1 MKKIHSLL
9 LLCLAMLSGCAS
21 WERYSLL
28 TGNDDAESEVAL
40 QGPAKQSL
48 KPKYYVSPALYNGE
62 AYQATQQAAHKLQS
76 QYQPQAA
83 VNVNHYVQ
91 SMMHDLV
98 ANLDLVNPQMVI
110 GMTSFV
116 YLDGPYDQTDL
127 LGNQLSE
134 SFMHEVHQFG
144 LGVIDFK
151 TTDYIRVTPQ
161 GDFVFSRDFMELK
174 EEQPIEFVLGGTLV
188 RHQGGTL
195 INARLVSVASKKVAA
210 TAQGFIPQQ
219 VVDALYQ
226 SGGSEKLLLK
236 QGE

>member
-1 MKKIHSLL
+1 MKKIHGLL
-9 LLCLAMLSGCAS
+9 LLCLSLSGCAT

-28 TGNDDAESEVAL
+28 TGSEPEPAEVELAAPE
-40 QGPAKQSL
+40 QQKARPQ
-48 KPKYYVSPALYNGE
+48 YFVSPALYDGA
-62 AYQATQQAAHKLQS
+62 AYQATQQAAHKLQP

-98 ANLDLVNPQMVI
+98 ANLDMVNPQMVI

-144 LGVIDFK
+144 LGVVDFK

-210 TAQGFIPQQ
+210 TAQGFIPQN

>member
-9 LLCLAMLSGCAS
+9 LLCLAVLSGCAS

-28 TGNDDAESEVAL
+28 TGGDNAGSEVAL
-40 QGPAKQSL
+40 QGPAKQSS
-48 KPKYYVSPALYNGE
+48 KPQYYVSPALYDGE
-62 AYQATQQAAHKLQS
+62 AYQATQQAVQKLQP

-83 VNVNHYVQ
+83 VNVNHFVQ

-161 GDFVFSRDFMELK
+161 GDFVFSRDFMDLK
-174 EEQPIEFVLGGTLV
+174 EEQPIEYVLGGTLV

-210 TAQGFIPQQ
+210 TAQGFIPQH
-219 VVDALYQ
+219 VVDALYH

>member
-1 MKKIHSLL
+1 MKKIHGLL
-9 LLCLAMLSGCAS
+9 LLCLSLSGCAT

-28 TGNDDAESEVAL
+28 TGSEPEPAEVELAAPE
-40 QGPAKQSL
+40 QQKARPQ
-48 KPKYYVSPALYNGE
+48 YFVSPALYDGA
-62 AYQATQQAAHKLQS
+62 AYQATQQSAQKLQS

-116 YLDGPYDQTDL
+116 YLDGPFDQTDL

-210 TAQGFIPQQ
+210 TAQGFIPQN

>member
-1 MKKIHSLL
+1 MKKIHSVL
-9 LLCLAMLSGCAS
+9 LLCLTVLSGCAT

-28 TGNDDAESEVAL
+28 TGSDDAESEVEL
-40 QGPAKQSL
+40 QGQAQQSS
-48 KPKYYVSPALYNGE
+48 KPQYYVSPALYNGE
-62 AYQATQQAAHKLQS
+62 AYQATQQAAQKLQS

-83 VNVNHYVQ
+83 INVNHYVQ

-219 VVDALYQ
+219 VVDALYH

>member
-1 MKKIHSLL
+1 MKLSLL
-9 LLCLAMLSGCAS
+9 LL
-21 WERYSLL
+21 SLL
-28 TGNDDAESEVAL
+28 SLSACTSMSLLLGTEPKQVKLA
-40 QGPAKQSL
+40 PATQAR
-48 KPKYYVSPALYNGE
+48 PAPQYYVSPALYDGA
-62 AYQATQQAAHKLQS
+62 AYQATQQAAVKLQAL
-76 QYQPQAA
+76 YQPQANL
-83 VNVNHYVQ
+83 NVNHFVQ

-98 ANLDLVNPQMVI
+98 ANLDSAEPQMVI

-116 YLDGPYDQTDL
+116 YLDGPYDQADL

-144 LGVIDFK
+144 LGVVDFK

-174 EEQPIEFVLGGTLV
+174 EEQPIQYVLGGTLV

-195 INARLVSVASKKVAA
+195 VNARLVSVASKKVSA
-210 TAQGFIPQQ
+210 TAQGFIPQH
-219 VVDALYQ
+219 VVDALYH

>member
-9 LLCLAMLSGCAS
+9 LLCLTVLSGCAS

-28 TGNDDAESEVAL
+28 TGNDEAEAEVEI
-40 QGPAKQSL
+40 QGQARQSS
-48 KPKYYVSPALYNGE
+48 KPQYFVSPALYDGE
-62 AYQATQQAAHKLQS
+62 AYQATQQAVQKLQS

-161 GDFVFSRDFMELK
+161 GDFVFSRDFMDLK
-174 EEQPIEFVLGGTLV
+174 EEQPIEYVLGGTLV

>member
-1 MKKIHSLL
+1 MKKIHGVLL
-9 LLCLAMLSGCAS
+9 LGLTALSGCAT

-28 TGNDDAESEVAL
+28 TGNDDAAAEVAL
-40 QGPAKQSL
+40 EGPSQPAAKPQ
-48 KPKYYVSPALYNGE
+48 YYVSPALYDGE
-62 AYQATQQAAHKLQS
+62 AYQATQQAAQKLHP

-116 YLDGPYDQTDL
+116 YLDGAYDQTDL

-144 LGVIDFK
+144 LGVVDFK

-226 SGGSEKLLLK
+226 SGGSEKLMLK

>member
-9 LLCLAMLSGCAS
+9 LLCLTVLSGCAS

-28 TGNDDAESEVAL
+28 TGGDDAGSEVAL
-40 QGPAKQSL
+40 QGPAKQSA
-48 KPKYYVSPALYNGE
+48 KPQYYVSPGLYDGE
-62 AYQATQQAAHKLQS
+62 AYQATQQATQKMQS

-226 SGGSEKLLLK
+226 SGGAEKLLLK

>member
-9 LLCLAMLSGCAS
+9 LLCLTVLSGCAS

-28 TGNDDAESEVAL
+28 TGNAEAEVEI
-40 QGPAKQSL
+40 QGQAQQRS
-48 KPKYYVSPALYNGE
+48 KPQYFVSPALYDGE
-62 AYQATQQAAHKLQS
+62 AYQATQQAVQKLQS

-161 GDFVFSRDFMELK
+161 GDFVFSRDFMDLK
-174 EEQPIEFVLGGTLV
+174 EEQPIEYVLGGTLV

>member
-9 LLCLAMLSGCAS
+9 LLCLTVLSGCAS

-28 TGNDDAESEVAL
+28 TGNAEAEAEVEI
-40 QGPAKQSL
+40 QGQAQQRS
-48 KPKYYVSPALYNGE
+48 KPQYFVSPALYDGE
-62 AYQATQQAAHKLQS
+62 AYQATQQAVQKLQS

-161 GDFVFSRDFMELK
+161 GDFVFSRDFMDLK
-174 EEQPIEFVLGGTLV
+174 EEQPIEYVLGGTLV

>member
-1 MKKIHSLL
+1 MKKIHGLL
-9 LLCLAMLSGCAS
+9 LFCLSLSGCAT

-28 TGNDDAESEVAL
+28 TGSEPEPAEVELAAPEQQKSRP
-40 QGPAKQSL
+40 Q
-48 KPKYYVSPALYNGE
+48 YFVSPALYDGA
-62 AYQATQQAAHKLQS
+62 AYQATQQAAQKIHP

-144 LGVIDFK
+144 LGVVDFK

-161 GDFVFSRDFMELK
+161 GDFVFSRDFM
-174 EEQPIEFVLGGTLV
+174 
-188 RHQGGTL
+188 
-195 INARLVSVASKKVAA
+195 
-210 TAQGFIPQQ
+210 
-219 VVDALYQ
+219 
-226 SGGSEKLLLK
+226 
-236 QGE
+236 

>member
-1 MKKIHSLL
+1 MKKIHGLL
-9 LLCLAMLSGCAS
+9 LLSLSLSGCAT

-28 TGNDDAESEVAL
+28 TGSESE
-40 QGPAKQSL
+40 PAEVELTAPAQQKARPQ
-48 KPKYYVSPALYNGE
+48 YFVSPALYDGA
-62 AYQATQQAAHKLQS
+62 AYQATQQAAQKLHP
-76 QYQPQAA
+76 QYQPQAT

-144 LGVIDFK
+144 LGVVDFK

-210 TAQGFIPQQ
+210 TAQGFIPQH

>member
-1 MKKIHSLL
+1 MNKMPSILL
-9 LLCLAMLSGCAS
+9 FCLMLPGCAT

-28 TGNDDAESEVAL
+28 TGSEPETAEVELTAPE
-40 QGPAKQSL
+40 QQSAR
-48 KPKYYVSPALYNGE
+48 PQYFVSPALYDGA
-62 AYQATQQAAHKLQS
+62 AYQATQQAAQKLHP
-76 QYQPQAA
+76 QYQPEVS

-98 ANLDLVNPQMVI
+98 ANLDVVNPQMSI
-110 GMTSFV
+110 GLTSFV
-116 YLDGPYDQTDL
+116 YLDGAYDQTDL

-195 INARLVSVASKKVAA
+195 VNARLVSVATKKVAA
-210 TAQGFIPQQ
+210 TAQGFIPQH

>member
-9 LLCLAMLSGCAS
+9 LLCLTVLSGCAS

-28 TGNDDAESEVAL
+28 TGNDEAEAEVEI
-40 QGPAKQSL
+40 QGQARQSS
-48 KPKYYVSPALYNGE
+48 KPQYFVSPALYDGE
-62 AYQATQQAAHKLQS
+62 AYQATQQAVQKLQS